1 MALWFSVPAL
11 SLFWQTCKAPHC
23 SYQADHHG
31 LARGFMRFLR
41 MLSVRMA
48 DFKACIA
55 SVSDAVELWRAA
67 CLYQRTTPSEEKAPY
82 DVMTDAAD
90 AVCIGRKL
98 ADTPFPF
105 PWAQMVL
112 VLLLI
117 FAGTLPL
124 MVVAFIDK
132 LWLAVIIDFFS
143 VQAYW
148 ALNEVA
154 RDVEDPWVYEPN
166 DLPLARLQ
174 VQLHVLLH
182 FVLVTACISSSPCK
196 LV

>member
-1 MALWFSVPAL
+1 
-11 SLFWQTCKAPHC
+11 
-23 SYQADHHG
+23 
-31 LARGFMRFLR
+31 
-41 MLSVRMA
+41 MA
-48 DFKACIA
+48 D
-55 SVSDAVELWRAA
+55 V
-67 CLYQRTTPSEEKAPY
+67 
-82 DVMTDAAD
+82 
-90 AVCIGRKL
+90 AVCVMSRKL

-112 VLLLI
+112 VLLII

-174 VQLHVLLH
+174 VRSV
-182 FVLVTACISSSPCK
+182 
-196 LV
+196 